1 MAARLTYA
9 RKACNYAVSLKK
21 SRVVNGV
28 YVGYSLIICELNFSF
43 SCRKQR
49 VNKTQLVN
57 FQGGGWS
64 LSFVL

>member
-1 MAARLTYA
+1 MRERHVITQFH
-9 RKACNYAVSLKK
+9 KK
-21 SRVVNGV
+21 TQVLSGV

-57 FQGGGWS
+57 LQGGGWS
-64 LSFVL
+64 LYFVI